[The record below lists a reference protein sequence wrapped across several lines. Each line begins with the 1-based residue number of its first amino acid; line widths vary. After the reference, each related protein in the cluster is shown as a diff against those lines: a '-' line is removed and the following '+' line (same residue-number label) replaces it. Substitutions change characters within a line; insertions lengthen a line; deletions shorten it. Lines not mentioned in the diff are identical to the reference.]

1 MKFLCLIVLLFSLWG
16 CEKKNDGVLPQPKQG
31 SEQAS
36 TNHGSQQAL
45 EKVHYFGSVTT
56 IEDQYVPL
64 LHTNVMV
71 KTSDQSL
78 VDAMEFQL
86 EGYHALFDQF
96 NYYYESNSQG
106 SGPVVKNLKVVN
118 DCWKVGEPVEVDPRL
133 TQLLEESLELMAVTQ
148 GYFNIFI
155 NPLLDAYEG
164 KFSAFPI
171 ENTDPSPAQI
181 EAALEAV
188 LPLES
193 VEAHLHLDSAKGTI
207 EFLSWA
213 PDENRSINLGAVA
226 KGYIAGQLQKAFPDQ
241 KYLLNLGSSTI
252 VANGGN
258 YRIGLSSPHHRN
270 LPLLRIGLPSGMSL
284 STSSSSQNY
293 YILADDSQTIRCH
306 LLDPFTGYSKD
317 CYWSV
322 TVISSNPMVA
332 DALSTALYNVEDRG
346 LAMTIIEDAREVFQ
360 CSVEVCFVQN
370 LSATILPPE
379 DSASSPTTGKLG
391 LLMTEGFASYVEG
404 TDTGMGIESIE
415 ILENQ
420 LL

>member
-1 MKFLCLIVLLFSLWG
+1 MKIFCLILLLFSLWG
-16 CEKKNDGVLPQPKQG
+16 CDKGSDEGSSTQKQG
-31 SEQAS
+31 STNQRPEQVTEQVS
-36 TNHGSQQAL
+36 EQ
-45 EKVHYFGSVTT
+45 VHYFGSVST

-71 KTSDQSL
+71 KTADQSL
-78 VDAMEFQL
+78 MEDMEPLL
-86 EGYHALFDQF
+86 ENYHSLFDQF
-96 NYYYESNSQG
+96 NYYYESQAEG
-106 SGPVVKNLKVVN
+106 TGPVVKNLKVVN
-118 DCWKVGEPVEVDPRL
+118 DHWKAGQSIEVDPKL
-133 TQLLEESLELMAVTQ
+133 TQLLEESLKLMATTK

-155 NPLLDAYEG
+155 NPLLEAYDG

-171 ENTDPSPAQI
+171 ENTDPEPAKI
-181 EAALEAV
+181 EAALKAV
-188 LPLES
+188 LSLED
-193 VEAHLHLDSAKGTI
+193 VDTHLRLDSEKGFV
-207 EFLSWA
+207 EFPSGSA
-213 PDENRSINLGAVA
+213 DENYSINLGAIA
-226 KGYIAGQLQKAFPDQ
+226 KGYIAGQLQKAFPDK

-270 LPLLRIGLPSGMSL
+270 LPLLRIGLSSGMSL

-332 DALSTALYNVEDRG
+332 DALSTALYNVEDRE
-346 LAMTIIEDAREVFQ
+346 LAMTIIEDTREAFQ
-360 CSVEVCFVQN
+360 CSVEVCFVEN

-391 LLMTEGFASYVEG
+391 LLMTKGFESYVEG
-404 TDTGMGIESIE
+404 TDTSMGIVSTE
-415 ILENQ
+415 ILGN
-420 LL
+420 